1 MKEQLPGGDALDSL
15 SFLSTHP
22 PTPERVARLEQLIAK
37 SAGAGNYAKVN
48 VDFKAFQ
55 QALRAQ
61 LSQPEKKPEPK
72 KPKGPDAPK
81 AN

>member
-1 MKEQLPGGDALDSL
+1 MSASPCQ
-15 SFLSTHP
+15 

-72 KPKGPDAPK
+72 KPKAPDAPK